1 MGGLRPQ
8 NSYEWFTRFFIFVIA
23 LASFVLWIFS
33 LVAATGIEKTN
44 KGYTDPFAIS
54 IFAVV
59 IAVLSLVIWIPTL
72 AWGAYRRTGSMRVT
86 WQSVWFFWIL
96 LLLFIVAIFGFILER
111 RFGDGGGIFGAGCPD
126 DDPMV
131 KCSNNPIVP
140 SPYDAN
146 QMQRYIE
153 WKALLI
159 SIIIITSIIIYSVF
173 DLWQDYDMYYA
184 EKTQGGVVNAA
195 IRSKTPNKR
204 TNKSLF

>member
-72 AWGAYRRTGSMRVT
+72 AWGAYRRTGSMKVT
-86 WQSVWFFWIL
+86 WQSLWFFWIL

-111 RFGDGGGIFGAGCPD
+111 RFEDSGGIFDGSD
-126 DDPMV
+126 
-131 KCSNNPIVP
+131 NPIVP